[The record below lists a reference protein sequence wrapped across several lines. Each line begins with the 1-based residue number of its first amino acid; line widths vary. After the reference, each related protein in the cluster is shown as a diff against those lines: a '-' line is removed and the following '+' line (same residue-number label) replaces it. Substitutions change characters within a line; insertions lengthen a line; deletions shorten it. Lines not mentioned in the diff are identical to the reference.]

1 MSPRQRRLLHIA
13 TVAAFCAPLL
23 SLAVGSWRGS
33 LGADPIEK
41 ITHETGE
48 WALRLLI
55 LTLAVTPLRR
65 IFRLGWIA
73 PLRRTFG
80 LLAFLYA
87 SLHFATFLALEH
99 FFDWELIVE
108 DVLERRY
115 VTAGFAAFLLLIPLA
130 ATSTKAQMRRL
141 GPLWP
146 RLHRLV
152 YVASL
157 LGALHFIWLVKAD
170 LLEPLLYAAI
180 IVALLLY
187 RLHHSR
193 RQTTLPGLS
202 R

>member
-13 TVAAFCAPLL
+13 IVAVFCAPAL
-23 SLAVGSWRGS
+23 SLAIGFGRGS
-33 LGADPIEK
+33 LGANPIEEV
-41 ITHETGE
+41 THETGE

-55 LTLAVTPLRR
+55 LTLAVTPFRR
-65 IFRLGWIA
+65 VFSLGWIA

-80 LLAFLYA
+80 LLAFFYA
-87 SLHFATFLALEH
+87 SLHFLTFLVLEH

-141 GPLWP
+141 GPRWP

-152 YVASL
+152 YAATL

-170 LLEPLLYAAI
+170 LLEPLIYAAI
-180 IVALLLY
+180 IVSLLLY

-193 RQTTLPGLS
+193 RPAA
-202 R
+202 